1 MTSVKTPNQKIL
13 TFLTYPE
20 GAEEAANRYTTLFP
34 DSEITR
40 ITRMGP
46 GGHLPE
52 GVAMSISFCLAGQPF
67 IAINGGPHFS
77 FSQGISLLVNCDT
90 QEEVDHYWETLSEGG
105 VQQPCGWLKD
115 KFGVSWQV
123 VPSILGKMMQ
133 DEDREK
139 AGRVMQA
146 MFQMTKM
153 DVAALEKAFQG
164 STLPQ

>member
-1 MTSVKTPNQKIL
+1 MTSVETPNQKIL
-13 TFLTYPE
+13 TFLTFSE
-20 GAEEAANRYTTLFP
+20 GAEAAVNLYVSLFP
-34 DSEITR
+34 DSEVIR

-52 GVAMSISFCLAGQPF
+52 GVAMSISFTLAGQPF
-67 IAINGGPHFS
+67 VAINGGPHFA
-77 FSQGISLLVNCDT
+77 FSEGISLLINCST
-90 QEEVDHYWETLSEGG
+90 QQEVDHYWETLSEGG
-105 VQQPCGWLKD
+105 VQQPCGWLKN

-153 DVAALEKAFQG
+153 DVEALEKAFQG
-164 STLPQ
+164 